1 MKTYEAIFNEEK
13 VDGVFGISLVHD
25 PAMEGVFVALNKQ
38 EEIKF
43 AEIDTEQRI
52 LMGLVLE
59 PMKDVYRNQ
68 GGEEFNIRFNAE
80 TIKNLS
86 HSFFKSNSHKNS
98 TVEHNESEKIE
109 GVTFV
114 ESWIVEDSK
123 KDKSANF
130 GFSYPKGSW
139 IATMKVDNDEIW
151 NDYVKT
157 GKVKG
162 FSIDAMLSLKEVNL
176 KSEISMSEI
185 KTGFDTLTDRL
196 MVALNLKE
204 VEVAEV
210 VEVKV
215 SLGMMKSAEGNINF
229 EYEGEVLEA
238 GVGIVAIAEDGS
250 KIPVP
255 VGEYELEDGSIL
267 AVAEEG
273 IVASVGQP
281 EVAEAPAELEQEP
294 VSSPPPVAQD
304 VIGEVESAIK
314 SIMIKYAEDNKVV
327 VDELKAQI
335 TELKNQVVE
344 FSEQPAAQ
352 KIKSQPQVKV
362 ELNSKGRILNKL
374 RK

>member
-43 AEIDTEQRI
+43 AEIDKEQRI

-59 PMKDVYRNQ
+59 PNKPIYRNQ
-68 GGEEFNIRFNAE
+68 NGEEFNIVFNE
-80 TIKNLS
+80 DTIKDLS
-86 HSFFKSNSHKNS
+86 HNFFKSSSHKNS
-98 TVEHNESEKIE
+98 SLEHDDSEKIT

-294 VSSPPPVAQD
+294 ASSAPVAQD

>member
-25 PAMEGVFVALNKQ
+25 PAMEGVFVALNRQ

-59 PMKDVYRNQ
+59 PNKPIYRNQ
-68 GGEEFNIRFNAE
+68 NGEEFNIVFNE
-80 TIKNLS
+80 DTIKDLS
-86 HSFFKSNSHKNS
+86 HNFFKSSSHKNS
-98 TVEHNESEKIE
+98 SLEHDDSEKIT

-294 VSSPPPVAQD
+294 VSSAPVAQD

>member
-1 MKTYEAIFNEEK
+1 
-13 VDGVFGISLVHD
+13 
-25 PAMEGVFVALNKQ
+25 
-38 EEIKF
+38 
-43 AEIDTEQRI
+43 
-52 LMGLVLE
+52 
-59 PMKDVYRNQ
+59 
-68 GGEEFNIRFNAE
+68 
-80 TIKNLS
+80 
-86 HSFFKSNSHKNS
+86 
-98 TVEHNESEKIE
+98 
-109 GVTFV
+109 
-114 ESWIVEDSK
+114 
-123 KDKSANF
+123 
-130 GFSYPKGSW
+130 
-139 IATMKVDNDEIW
+139 
-151 NDYVKT
+151 
-157 GKVKG
+157 
-162 FSIDAMLSLKEVNL
+162 
-176 KSEISMSEI
+176 
-185 KTGFDTLTDRL
+185 
-196 MVALNLKE
+196 
-204 VEVAEV
+204 
-210 VEVKV
+210 
-215 SLGMMKSAEGNINF
+215 MMKSAEGNINF

-294 VSSPPPVAQD
+294 ASSAPVAQD

>member
-294 VSSPPPVAQD
+294 VSSAPVAQD

>member
-59 PMKDVYRNQ
+59 PNKPIYRNQ
-68 GGEEFNIRFNAE
+68 NGEEFNIVFNE
-80 TIKNLS
+80 DTIKDLS
-86 HSFFKSNSHKNS
+86 HNFFKSSSHKNS
-98 TVEHNESEKIE
+98 SLEHDDSEKIT

-294 VSSPPPVAQD
+294 ASSAPVAQD

>member
-1 MKTYEAIFNEEK
+1 MKTYLAKFNPK
-13 VDGVFGISLVHD
+13 VNGGVYAISLVEN
-25 PAMEGVFVALNKQ
+25 PAMEGLFIALSKQ

-43 AEIDTEQRI
+43 AEVDKEQRI

-59 PMKDVYRNQ
+59 PNKPIYRNQ
-68 GGEEFNIRFNAE
+68 NGEEFNIVFNE
-80 TIKNLS
+80 DTIKDLS
-86 HSFFKSNSHKNS
+86 HNFFKSSSHKNS
-98 TVEHNESEKIE
+98 SLEHDDSEKIT

-294 VSSPPPVAQD
+294 VSSAPVAQD

>member
-25 PAMEGVFVALNKQ
+25 PAMEGVFVALNRQ

-59 PMKDVYRNQ
+59 PNKPIYRNQ
-68 GGEEFNIRFNAE
+68 NGEEFNIVFNE
-80 TIKNLS
+80 DTIKDLS
-86 HSFFKSNSHKNS
+86 HNFFKSSSHKNS
-98 TVEHNESEKIE
+98 SLEHDDSEKIT

-294 VSSPPPVAQD
+294 ASSAPVAQD